1 MGDRIAHD
9 DQLTFGEPLSLPYCA
24 YPQGKDVTQHGVQAL
39 PTVLP
44 LVDFARAQPY
54 RSRKYSTT
62 AASRLTP
69 AEVLQMAE
77 VIGTSFAR
85 REPQTRHLQ
94 PPKNPP
100 PGLMELTH
108 SDPYGSD
115 RFGAW
120 TKERLLY
127 WFIRLLVLTDPT
139 RAKSAMRINDE
150 TLAQSVAIVDS
161 AGKVIGGALNETMPP
176 LDGSPTFRQDD
187 LFLAA
192 VFSFVE
198 PVLTLLSTQDAEA
211 LNALCAQ
218 YPSFREAYALG
229 KVGHHFMVA
238 RSDALAKADTFEL
251 VAASAAR
258 YQSLGYTYMV
268 IEATNQWTGAA
279 CEALGAVR
287 VHFAPYQGRHAVR
300 QSAEPLEGIVTSPNG
315 WLSNKDSG
323 SMFYVIRLV

>member
-1 MGDRIAHD
+1 
-9 DQLTFGEPLSLPYCA
+9 
-24 YPQGKDVTQHGVQAL
+24 
-39 PTVLP
+39 
-44 LVDFARAQPY
+44 
-54 RSRKYSTT
+54 
-62 AASRLTP
+62 
-69 AEVLQMAE
+69 MAE
-77 VIGTSFAR
+77 VVGTSFAR

-127 WFIRLLVLTDPT
+127 WFVRLLVLTDPT

-176 LDGSPTFRQDD
+176 LDASPTFRQDD

-211 LNALCAQ
+211 LNALCAH
-218 YPSFREAYALG
+218 YPSFREAYTVG

-251 VAASAAR
+251 VAASAER
-258 YQSLGYTYMV
+258 YQSLGYAYMV

-300 QSAEPLEGIVTSPNG
+300 QSPEPVEGVVTSPDG